1 MLSILSKELIGQQ
14 NLCLLSKFLRTV
26 KMKRRLRGVGG
37 NSMKCWAWPVGLNL
51 AASATSRCQELY
63 PLLVLVERTCFGG
76 NDYACKEQSYA
87 PVDRHWRQLGAAIRN
102 AEMRNVEG

>member
-14 NLCLLSKFLRTV
+14 NLCLLGKFLSTV
-26 KMKRRLRGVGG
+26 KMKRRLRGRQFHEVLG
-37 NSMKCWAWPVGLNL
+37 V
-51 AASATSRCQELY
+51 ASWLEPRCVSRLSCQELY
-63 PLLVLVERTCFGG
+63 PLLVLLELSCFGG
-76 NDYACKEQSYA
+76 NDYACKVQSNA